1 MKPVARV
8 NEIHSAD
15 GETQKLFLAGWCDII
30 DSQFKCYWLIFIVT
44 SAGIVP
50 RRHLTK
56 TIYLKSRRPMDIPGD
71 KPLMSDVGTLT
82 ISLSKL

>member
-1 MKPVARV
+1 MRV
-8 NEIHSAD
+8 NEIHSM
-15 GETQKLFLAGWCDII
+15 GGRTQKNCFLADVI
-30 DSQFKCYWLIFIVT
+30 DSQFKCYWVIFIVT

-56 TIYLKSRRPMDIPGD
+56 TIYLKLCRPMDTPGD
-71 KPLMSDVGTLT
+71 ELLMSNVGTLI